1 MKALLSDSG
10 RYIVVYDE
18 TEAAGEPVQYSIDE
32 FVDMYG
38 FESLPER
45 EEKKEIN
52 DEHLELL
59 ILEYVAEFCNLID
72 ICGKI
77 SYHMSMIRC
86 VKENITKAKN
96 VAAAYQHDLG
106 YYREQYNS
114 WREKALR
121 SWNVFRQK
129 GAELGYEMPNN
140 KKEFLNSLVFYK
152 DRRRCYKDHLE
163 RWLKK
168 GQTFS
173 PQELEEKYLKML
185 KKRQGKK

>member
-18 TEAAGEPVQYSIDE
+18 TEGAEEPVQYSIDE
-32 FVDMYG
+32 FADMYG

-140 KKEFLNSLVFYK
+140 KKDFLNNLVFYK

-168 GQTFS
+168 GRTFS
-173 PQELEEKYLKML
+173 PKELEEKYLKML